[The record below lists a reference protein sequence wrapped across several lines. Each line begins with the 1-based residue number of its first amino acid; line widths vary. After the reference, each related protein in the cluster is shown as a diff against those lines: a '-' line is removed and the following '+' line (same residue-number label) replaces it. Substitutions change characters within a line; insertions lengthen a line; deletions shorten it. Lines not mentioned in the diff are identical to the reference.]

1 MSQKEIPETGRLN
14 IGGLNEGVVIDHIQ
28 AGGAMKIYEYLN
40 LEKLDC
46 SVAIIKNARSNKM
59 GKKDIIKVECPVD
72 MLDLDILGFIDHN
85 ITVNIIKNGEI
96 VDKKKLHLPKQI
108 VNVIKCKNP
117 RCITSI
123 EHGLDQVF
131 VLSNEEKE
139 IYRCRYCDEKYH
151 ASKAKHK

>member
-59 GKKDIIKVECPVD
+59 GKRTLSRSKV
-72 MLDLDILGFIDHN
+72 LWILI
-85 ITVNIIKNGEI
+85 
-96 VDKKKLHLPKQI
+96 
-108 VNVIKCKNP
+108 
-117 RCITSI
+117 
-123 EHGLDQVF
+123 
-131 VLSNEEKE
+131 
-139 IYRCRYCDEKYH
+139 
-151 ASKAKHK
+151 

>member
-59 GKKDIIKVECPVD
+59 GKKTLSKSR
-72 MLDLDILGFIDHN
+72 DLWILI
-85 ITVNIIKNGEI
+85 
-96 VDKKKLHLPKQI
+96 
-108 VNVIKCKNP
+108 
-117 RCITSI
+117 
-123 EHGLDQVF
+123 
-131 VLSNEEKE
+131 
-139 IYRCRYCDEKYH
+139 
-151 ASKAKHK
+151 